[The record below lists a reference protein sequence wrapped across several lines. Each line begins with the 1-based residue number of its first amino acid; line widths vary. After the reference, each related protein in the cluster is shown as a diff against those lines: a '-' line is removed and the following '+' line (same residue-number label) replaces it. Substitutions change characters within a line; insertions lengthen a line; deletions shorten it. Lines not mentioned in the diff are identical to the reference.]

1 MTILVIDNLSPFTPD
16 ILDCLNRLGSIY
28 ICKRFSEIGNS
39 DGNIENSHYDKA
51 ILSGRPKN
59 CREINI
65 INSKIIKY
73 YFENDIP
80 ILGICYGAEI
90 IALTLGGSISRMNC
104 SIQGAIPVTV
114 SRPNRLIHDRK
125 SVTVY
130 ESHRYCVSRLP
141 ADFSSLASSQYC
153 KHEIFSHRRK
163 KIFGV
168 QFHPEKSGE
177 AGILLLSNF
186 LKL

>member
-1 MTILVIDNLSPFTPD
+1 MTTLVIDSLSPFTPD

-28 ICKRFSEIGNS
+28 ICKRFSEVNNS
-39 DGNIENSHYDKA
+39 NGNIENDHYDKA

-65 INSKIIKY
+65 INSKITKY

-90 IALTLGGSISRMNC
+90 IALTLGGSIARMNC
-104 SIQGAIPVTV
+104 NIQGTVPVTV
-114 SRPNRLIHDRK
+114 SKPNRLINDRK
-125 SVTVY
+125 SLTVY

-141 ADFSSLASSQYC
+141 DSFGSLANSRYC
-153 KHEIFSHRRK
+153 KHEIFSHRKK

-177 AGILLLSNF
+177 GWDCL
-186 LKL
+186 

>member
-16 ILDCLNRLGSIY
+16 ILDCLNKLGVTY
-28 ICKRFSEIGNS
+28 ICKRFSEVDNS
-39 DGNIENSHYDKA
+39 DDNIENNHYDKA

-65 INSKIIKY
+65 INSKIIKH

-90 IALTLGGSISRMNC
+90 IALTLGGTLSRMNC
-104 SIQGAIPVTV
+104 NVQGTIVVNV
-114 SRPNRLIHDRK
+114 SKPNGLIHNRK

-130 ESHRYCVSRLP
+130 ESHRYCVSKLP
-141 ADFSSLASSQYC
+141 EGFGSLASSRYC

-168 QFHPEKSGE
+168 QFHPEKSGDD
-177 AGILLLSNF
+177 GIVLLSNF
-186 LKL
+186 IKL

>member
-16 ILDCLNRLGSIY
+16 ILDCLNKLGAIY
-28 ICKRFSEIGNS
+28 VCKRFFEINNRN
-39 DGNIENSHYDKA
+39 DNIENNHYDKA
-51 ILSGRPKN
+51 ILSGRPRN
-59 CREINI
+59 CREINST
-65 INSKIIKY
+65 NSKIIRH
-73 YFENDIP
+73 YFENDMP

-90 IALTLGGSISRMNC
+90 MASTLGGSISRMNC
-104 SIQGAIPVTV
+104 NIQGTISVTV
-114 SRPNRLIHDRK
+114 SKPNRLINDRK
-125 SVTVY
+125 SVSVY

-141 ADFSSLASSQYC
+141 EGFRSFASSLYC
-153 KHEIFSHRRK
+153 RHEIFSHRKK

-177 AGILLLSNF
+177 DGIRLLSNF

>member
-1 MTILVIDNLSPFTPD
+1 LTILVIDNLSPFTPD

>member
-1 MTILVIDNLSPFTPD
+1 LTILVIDNLSPFTSD
-16 ILDCLNRLGSIY
+16 ILECLNKLGSRY
-28 ICKRFSEIGNS
+28 VCKRFSEVNNS
-39 DGNIENSHYDKA
+39 ENIENNRYDKA

-59 CREINI
+59 CREMNI

-90 IALTLGGSISRMNC
+90 MALALGGSISRMN
-104 SIQGAIPVTV
+104 SNIQSTIPVTI
-114 SRPNRLIHDRK
+114 SKPNKLIYDRK

-141 ADFSSLASSQYC
+141 EGFGSLASSRYC
-153 KHEIFSHRRK
+153 KNEIFSHNK
-163 KIFGV
+163 KRTFGV
-168 QFHPEKSGE
+168 QFHPEKSGDD
-177 AGILLLSNF
+177 GIILLSNF